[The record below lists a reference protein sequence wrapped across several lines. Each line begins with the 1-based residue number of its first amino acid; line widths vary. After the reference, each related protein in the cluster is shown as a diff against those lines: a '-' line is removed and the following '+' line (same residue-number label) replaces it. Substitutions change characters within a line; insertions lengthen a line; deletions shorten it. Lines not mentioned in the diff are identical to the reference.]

1 MKKIGMRQKKEI
13 KKMKEK
19 IINLYYRYQELID
32 YAFFGGLTTVV
43 NIVVFFILDTGL
55 NWPYLIAN
63 AIAIILSIL
72 FAYVTNKIWVF
83 KSDTQNARETFF
95 EFFRF
100 LGFRLVSG
108 LADMLTMWVL
118 VDLLTIDTSISKLAT
133 QFIVV
138 VLNYVFSKFFIFL

>member
-1 MKKIGMRQKKEI
+1 MKKIGLSQKKEI
-13 KKMKEK
+13 KQMKEK
-19 IINLYYRYQELID
+19 IINLYYRYRELID

-43 NIVVFFILDTGL
+43 NIVVFFILDTGF

-72 FAYVTNKIWVF
+72 FAYITNKIWVF
-83 KSDTQNARETFF
+83 KSDTQNARETFL

-100 LGFRLVSG
+100 LGFRLISG

-118 VDLLTIDTSISKLAT
+118 VDLLTVDTSLSKLAT